1 MTSSVSKFLI
11 PNVIDDDIF
20 YPVLKKEARDFFNL
34 NMDTIY
40 VGFGS
45 MNFSIDKNKGFHL
58 FLDSIKY
65 LKYDITFLF
74 FGTEINLSDL
84 CESINYINVG
94 YINDDKSL
102 NFLYNSMDILV
113 VPSLFENLSC
123 TIMESLSSSTPVVA
137 FDTGGNSDLI
147 IHQYNGYLAQPFES
161 LDLANGINWI
171 LEVEDFNKLKSNS
184 REHILKNFSKETVLD
199 SHLKLYNKI
208 LSC

>member
-1 MTSSVSKFLI
+1 
-11 PNVIDDDIF
+11 
-20 YPVLKKEARDFFNL
+20 
-34 NMDTIY
+34 
-40 VGFGS
+40 
-45 MNFSIDKNKGFHL
+45 
-58 FLDSIKY
+58 
-65 LKYDITFLF
+65 
-74 FGTEINLSDL
+74 
-84 CESINYINVG
+84 
-94 YINDDKSL
+94 
-102 NFLYNSMDILV
+102 
-113 VPSLFENLSC
+113 
-123 TIMESLSSSTPVVA
+123 MESLSSSTPVVA